1 MKFKCHEA
9 CTASVHMSTD
19 EEEDKPFVL
28 RTTRQV
34 CTCRVRSASVQ
45 ESAALSL
52 QTVNKPTT
60 PPDSRGSA
68 LSSPLLS
75 SHLEQPLESLPD
87 QRPAHGPFGQR
98 QLAPSIARQA
108 PAEAPQLPRQRQQQ
122 QQRQQRR
129 ERGGQRRQQ
138 PQHRSSQLRGP
149 LAGIHRLRARRA
161 SEVRAHTQLL
171 PGK

>member
-1 MKFKCHEA
+1 MKFKCREA

-52 QTVNKPTT
+52 QSTNLQHRRIAEGAP
-60 PPDSRGSA
+60 
-68 LSSPLLS
+68 SPLLS

-161 SEVRAHTQLL
+161 SKVRAHTQLL